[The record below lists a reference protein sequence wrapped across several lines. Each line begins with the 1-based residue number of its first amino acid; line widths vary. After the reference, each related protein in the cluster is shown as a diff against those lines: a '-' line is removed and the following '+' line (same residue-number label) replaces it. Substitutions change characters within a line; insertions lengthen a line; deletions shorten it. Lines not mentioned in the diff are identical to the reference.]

1 MTDDLLPRLREFGV
15 VPVVEIDDA
24 DAAEGLAHALSEAGL
39 PVVEV
44 TYRTAAAEESIRRMR
59 AAVPDLLIG
68 AGTVLDPAT
77 ARSAVAAGAD
87 FLVAPGFS
95 PLVAAAAAET
105 ATLLIPGAVTPT
117 EIEAARQAGFSL
129 LKFFPA
135 VASGGIEMITALSAP
150 YRDVSF
156 MPTGGVREDS
166 LAEWLALTAV
176 AACGGTWIAPRDLIS
191 AHDFDLIG
199 RRAERAVGIGRRA
212 QTTPVT
218 Q

>member
-1 MTDDLLPRLREFGV
+1 MTDDLLQRLRTYRV

-24 DAAEGLAHALSEAGL
+24 EAAAGLAHALSDAGL

-68 AGTVLDPAT
+68 AGTVLDAAT
-77 ARSAVAAGAD
+77 ARGAAAAGAD
-87 FLVAPGFS
+87 FLVAPGFN
-95 PLVAAAAAET
+95 PQVAAAATET
-105 ATLLIPGAVTPT
+105 ATALVPGVVTPT
-117 EIEAARQAGFSL
+117 EIEAARAAGFSL

-135 VASGGIEMITALSAP
+135 VASGGIEMITALSGP

-166 LAEWLALTAV
+166 LAEWLALPAV

-191 AHDFDLIG
+191 ARDFDLIG
-199 RRAERAVGIGRRA
+199 RRAERAAAIARP
-212 QTTPVT
+212 TTSIS

>member
-1 MTDDLLPRLREFGV
+1 MTDDLLQRLRTYGV

-24 DAAEGLAHALSEAGL
+24 EAAAGLAHALSDAGL

-59 AAVPDLLIG
+59 VAVPDLLIG
-68 AGTVLDPAT
+68 AGTVLDAAT
-77 ARSAVAAGAD
+77 ARGAAAAGAD
-87 FLVAPGFS
+87 FLVAPGFN
-95 PLVAAAAAET
+95 PQVAAAAT
-105 ATLLIPGAVTPT
+105 ATATALVPGVVTPT
-117 EIEAARQAGFSL
+117 EIEAARAAGFSL

-135 VASGGIEMITALSAP
+135 VASGGIEMITALSGP

-166 LAEWLALTAV
+166 LAEWLALPAV

-191 AHDFDLIG
+191 ARDFDLIG
-199 RRAERAVGIGRRA
+199 RRAERAAAIARP
-212 QTTPVT
+212 TTSIS

>member
-1 MTDDLLPRLREFGV
+1 MTDDLLQRLRTYGV

-24 DAAEGLAHALSEAGL
+24 EAAAGLAHALSDAGL

-59 AAVPDLLIG
+59 VAVPDLLIG
-68 AGTVLDPAT
+68 AGTVLDAAT
-77 ARSAVAAGAD
+77 ARGAAAAGAD
-87 FLVAPGFS
+87 FLVAPGFN
-95 PLVAAAAAET
+95 PQVAAAAT
-105 ATLLIPGAVTPT
+105 ATATALVPGVVTPT
-117 EIEAARQAGFSL
+117 EIEAARAAGFSL

-135 VASGGIEMITALSAP
+135 IASGGIEMITALSGP

-166 LAEWLALTAV
+166 LAEWLALPAV

-191 AHDFDLIG
+191 ARDFDLIG
-199 RRAERAVGIGRRA
+199 RRAERAAAIARP
-212 QTTPVT
+212 TTSIS

>member
-1 MTDDLLPRLREFGV
+1 MTDDLLQRLRTYRV

-24 DAAEGLAHALSEAGL
+24 EAAAGLAHALSDAGL

-59 AAVPDLLIG
+59 VAVPDLLIG
-68 AGTVLDPAT
+68 AGTVLDAAT
-77 ARSAVAAGAD
+77 ARGAAAAGAD
-87 FLVAPGFS
+87 FLVAPGFN
-95 PLVAAAAAET
+95 PQVAAAAT
-105 ATLLIPGAVTPT
+105 ATATALVPGVVTPT
-117 EIEAARQAGFSL
+117 EIEAARAAGFSL

-135 VASGGIEMITALSAP
+135 VASGGIEMITALSGP

-166 LAEWLALTAV
+166 LAEWLALPAV

-191 AHDFDLIG
+191 ARDFDLIG
-199 RRAERAVGIGRRA
+199 RRAERAAAIARP
-212 QTTPVT
+212 TTSIS

>member
-1 MTDDLLPRLREFGV
+1 MTDDLLQRLRGLGV

-24 DAAEGLAHALSEAGL
+24 EAAIGLALALRDAGL

-68 AGTVLDPAT
+68 AGTVLDPTT
-77 ARSAVAAGAD
+77 ARGAAAAGAD
-87 FLVAPGFS
+87 FLVAPGFN

-105 ATLLIPGAVTPT
+105 VTTLIPGVVTPT

-135 VASGGIEMITALSAP
+135 VASGGIEMITALSGP

-166 LAEWLALTAV
+166 LAEWLAVTAV
-176 AACGGTWIAPRDLIS
+176 AACGGTWIAPRDLIT
-191 AHDFDLIG
+191 ARDFDLIG
-199 RRAERAVGIGRRA
+199 RRAERAAAIARPISSIS
-212 QTTPVT
+212 Q
-218 Q
+218 

>member
-1 MTDDLLPRLREFGV
+1 MTDDLLQRLRTYGV

-24 DAAEGLAHALSEAGL
+24 EAAAGLAHALSDAGL

-68 AGTVLDPAT
+68 AGTVLDAAT
-77 ARSAVAAGAD
+77 ARGAAAAGAD
-87 FLVAPGFS
+87 FLVAPGFN
-95 PLVAAAAAET
+95 PQVAAAAT
-105 ATLLIPGAVTPT
+105 ATATALVPGVVTPT
-117 EIEAARQAGFSL
+117 EIEAARAAGFSL

-135 VASGGIEMITALSAP
+135 VASGGIEMITALSGP

-166 LAEWLALTAV
+166 LAEWLALPAV

-191 AHDFDLIG
+191 ARDFDLIG
-199 RRAERAVGIGRRA
+199 RRAERAAAIARP
-212 QTTPVT
+212 TTSIS